1 MFSFSASTF
10 LYVFVLYNLCRSPKA
25 CFDLGRPKIVCCPV
39 PQPANGPESHPKPHQ
54 SISTVQVKSPQSNPT
69 LHVDNPNYTKPLY
82 NFKPNQIKL
91 FDSPWIQP
99 IRIHFS
105 IQGFRAWLPCSI
117 FWTYWLLVSFS
128 ELIVFR
134 ALSSARWDMDQCSF
148 SLASLDE
155 TEKTWES
162 TSMKLFI
169 LAEDG
174 NTWLS
179 GCFSLASSNIALRT
193 GDLTP
198 CRRGNTWSS

>member
-1 MFSFSASTF
+1 MAPAAAGVGRGLNQPVRLAGSGQRWLELERLVGRT
-10 LYVFVLYNLCRSPKA
+10 NLQMGQNPIR
-25 CFDLGRPKIVCCPV
+25 
-39 PQPANGPESHPKPHQ
+39 
-54 SISTVQVKSPQSNPT
+54 NPT
-69 LHVDNPNYTKPLY
+69 NPFPPYKSSPPNPIQHNPNYTKPLY

-105 IQGFRAWLPCSI
+105 IHGFCAWLPCSIFCSI

-134 ALSSARWDMDQCSF
+134 ALSSARWDMDQRSF

-179 GCFSLASSNIALRT
+179 WCFSLASSNIALRT
-193 GDLTP
+193 EDLTP
-198 CRRGNTWSS
+198 CKRGNTWSS

>member
-1 MFSFSASTF
+1 
-10 LYVFVLYNLCRSPKA
+10 PKA

-117 FWTYWLLVSFS
+117 FCSLKHGSTHVLISFS
-128 ELIVFR
+128 ELIGFR
-134 ALSSARWDMDQCSF
+134 A
-148 SLASLDE
+148 
-155 TEKTWES
+155 
-162 TSMKLFI
+162 
-169 LAEDG
+169 
-174 NTWLS
+174 
-179 GCFSLASSNIALRT
+179 
-193 GDLTP
+193 
-198 CRRGNTWSS
+198 